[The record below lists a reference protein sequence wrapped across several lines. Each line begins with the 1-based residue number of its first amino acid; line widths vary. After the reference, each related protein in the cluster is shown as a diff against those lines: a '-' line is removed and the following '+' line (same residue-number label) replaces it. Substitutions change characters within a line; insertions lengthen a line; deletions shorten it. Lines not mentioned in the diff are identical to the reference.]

1 MDNIKQCWAFHRDGD
16 RCEHPAGHP
25 GDHTTS
31 TSWTDIE
38 CATPGEFGQPA
49 TAKTGILDGTEF
61 ISQTPEKTEEL
72 VSVPITNCVAC
83 NHKHKGGACRCGC
96 YEFVG

>member
-1 MDNIKQCWAFHRDGD
+1 MEDIKQCWAFHRDGA

-31 TSWTDIE
+31 TSWTDLE
-38 CATPGEFGQPA
+38 CATPGEFEVVERSAPA
-49 TAKTGILDGTEF
+49 TLVRVPLVEHEEHDVSAK
-61 ISQTPEKTEEL
+61 PEVVTK
-72 VSVPITNCVAC
+72 CVAC
-83 NHKHKGGACRCGC
+83 GHKHKGGACRCGC